1 MGHDLNRRVV
11 ITGMGVVAPAG
22 IGKGA
27 FWDSISHGRS
37 CVSAIEDFDTSPLR
51 TKIAAQVKDF
61 DPAAYLTPQKIYATD
76 RFSQFA
82 LVAASEALGE
92 SELPI
97 DDATKKRI
105 GVVWGSSEGGVTTME
120 QQYEIFFSK
129 GCRAGD
135 PMTLPRAMGAA
146 ASTNIAIELGVT
158 GINYTI
164 TNTCSTGAVAV
175 GEAYRL
181 IRHGYVD
188 AVVAGASDACVT
200 AGMLCGWCKLRVLS
214 TRNDEPEGAVRPF
227 SKDRDGPVLGEG
239 SGALILESLDQAIAR
254 SAPIYAEI
262 AGYHANSDAYHLT
275 FPNVQGETEAI
286 EGALADGGVS
296 VDEVDYIN
304 AHGTATQAN
313 DKGETEAIKNAF
325 GKRAYSIPVSST
337 KSMIGHLLG
346 AAGAVEIITTV
357 MAVKNQFLPP
367 TINYEIPDPE
377 CDLDYVPNSGRQG
390 QIRVAMSNS
399 FGFGGANAVV
409 LLKGFA

>member
-1 MGHDLNRRVV
+1 MSHDLNRRVV
-11 ITGMGVVAPAG
+11 VTGMGVVAPAG
-22 IGKGA
+22 IGKEA

-37 CVSAIEDFDTSPLR
+37 CVSTIEGFDVSPYR

-82 LVAASEALGE
+82 LVAVREAIKE
-92 SELPI
+92 SNLPI
-97 DDATKKRI
+97 DEAGKKRVAVI
-105 GVVWGSSEGGVTTME
+105 WGSSEAGVTTSE
-120 QQYEIFFSK
+120 QQYEVFFSK
-129 GCRAGD
+129 GCKAID

-146 ASTNIAIELGVT
+146 ASTNIAIETGVT

-164 TNTCSTGAVAV
+164 SNTCSSGAIAV

-181 IRHGYVD
+181 IKHGYVD
-188 AVVAGASDACVT
+188 AAIAGASEACIT
-200 AGMLCGWCKLRVLS
+200 PGMLCGWCKLRVLS
-214 TRNDEPEGAVRPF
+214 TRNDDPEGSVRPF

-239 SGALILESLDQAIAR
+239 SGALILESLDKASAR
-254 SAPIYAEI
+254 SAPVYAEV
-262 AGYHANSDAYHLT
+262 AGYYANSDAYHLT

-296 VDEVDYIN
+296 IDEVDYIN

-313 DKGETEAIKNAF
+313 DKGETEAIKNVF
-325 GKRAYSIPVSST
+325 GRRAQSIPVSST

-346 AAGAVEIITTV
+346 AAGTVEIITTV

-390 QIRVAMSNS
+390 RIRVGMSNS

-409 LLKGFA
+409 LLKGYA